1 MKFIFINK
9 QFRFMTDYT
18 GFSGF
23 LNEKNVL
30 QNLRYSFVTFSIIL
44 RCSSLVPPLIS
55 RLLLVRSSFVLRLI
69 FDRSSIDNRRMNE
82 GRTKNEREPNEERT
96 RSYREPNEKLS
107 LRFEVHF
114 IHYMQHCIARH
125 SVVPCLGA
133 SLRVDYLANV

>member
-1 MKFIFINK
+1 
-9 QFRFMTDYT
+9 MTDYT

-82 GRTKNEREPNEERT
+82 GRTKDEREPNEERT

>member
-1 MKFIFINK
+1 MFINK

-23 LNEKNVL
+23 LKQKNVL

-69 FDRSSIDNRRMNE
+69 FDRQSKEERRKNE

-114 IHYMQHCIARH
+114 IHYMQHGIARH

>member
-1 MKFIFINK
+1 
-9 QFRFMTDYT
+9 MTDYT

-23 LNEKNVL
+23 LNEKLLIRNIFDHPPL
-30 QNLRYSFVTFSIIL
+30 FLHCASINFSIA
-44 RCSSLVPPLIS
+44 S
-55 RLLLVRSSFVLRLI
+55 RSFFVRSSIDLRLI
-69 FDRSSIDNRRMNE
+69 FDRQSKDERRKNEGRTKDERRMNE
-82 GRTKNEREPNEERT
+82 NRTKNEREPNEERT

-114 IHYMQHCIARH
+114 IHYMQHGIARH

>member
-23 LNEKNVL
+23 LNKKNVL

-69 FDRSSIDNRRMNE
+69 FDRQSKDERRKNE
-82 GRTKNEREPNEERT
+82 ERTKNEREPNEERT
-96 RSYREPNEKLS
+96 RTERRTNENRTKNEREAIENRTRNYRFGLK
-107 LRFEVHF
+107 
-114 IHYMQHCIARH
+114 CILYITCSIA
-125 SVVPCLGA
+125 
-133 SLRVDYLANV
+133 

>member
-82 GRTKNEREPNEERT
+82 GRTKEEREPNEERT

-114 IHYMQHCIARH
+114 IHYMQHGIARH

>member
-1 MKFIFINK
+1 
-9 QFRFMTDYT
+9 MTDYT

-30 QNLRYSFVTFSIIL
+30 QNLRYSFVTFSITL

-82 GRTKNEREPNEERT
+82 GRTKEEREPNEERT

-114 IHYMQHCIARH
+114 IHYMQHGIARH

>member
-1 MKFIFINK
+1 
-9 QFRFMTDYT
+9 MTDYT

-30 QNLRYSFVTFSIIL
+30 QNLRYSFVTFPIIL

-82 GRTKNEREPNEERT
+82 GRTKDEREPNEERT
-96 RSYREPNEKLS
+96 RSYRELNEKLS

-114 IHYMQHCIARH
+114 IHYMQHGIARH

>member
-1 MKFIFINK
+1 MFINK

-44 RCSSLVPPLIS
+44 RCASLVPPLIS

-82 GRTKNEREPNEERT
+82 GRTKNERRTNENRTKNEREAIENRT
-96 RSYREPNEKLS
+96 RNYRFGLK
-107 LRFEVHF
+107 
-114 IHYMQHCIARH
+114 CILYITCSMA
-125 SVVPCLGA
+125 
-133 SLRVDYLANV
+133 

>member
-1 MKFIFINK
+1 
-9 QFRFMTDYT
+9 MTDYT

-44 RCSSLVPPLIS
+44 RCFSLVPPLIS

-82 GRTKNEREPNEERT
+82 GRTKEEREPNEERT

-114 IHYMQHCIARH
+114 IHYMQHGIARH

>member
-1 MKFIFINK
+1 MFINK

-69 FDRSSIDNRRMNE
+69 FDRQSKEERRKNE
-82 GRTKNEREPNEERT
+82 GRTKEERRTNENRTKNEREAIENRT
-96 RSYREPNEKLS
+96 KNYRFGLK
-107 LRFEVHF
+107 
-114 IHYMQHCIARH
+114 CILYITCSMA
-125 SVVPCLGA
+125 
-133 SLRVDYLANV
+133 

>member
-1 MKFIFINK
+1 
-9 QFRFMTDYT
+9 MTDYT

-82 GRTKNEREPNEERT
+82 GRTKDEREPNEERT

-114 IHYMQHCIARH
+114 IHYMQHGIARH

-133 SLRVDYLANV
+133 SQRVNYLANA